1 MPYYV
6 ARVVDVPIV
15 NEEKRYGSKWDAWN
29 DIISPESGIEF
40 AWKGVTFYIEGRLTN
55 NCLLHIMT
63 YFFFCRGFINS

>member
-15 NEEKRYGSKWDAWN
+15 NEEKRYGSKWDDWN

-40 AWKGVTFYIEGRLTN
+40 AWKGVTFYIEGR
-55 NCLLHIMT
+55 
-63 YFFFCRGFINS
+63 